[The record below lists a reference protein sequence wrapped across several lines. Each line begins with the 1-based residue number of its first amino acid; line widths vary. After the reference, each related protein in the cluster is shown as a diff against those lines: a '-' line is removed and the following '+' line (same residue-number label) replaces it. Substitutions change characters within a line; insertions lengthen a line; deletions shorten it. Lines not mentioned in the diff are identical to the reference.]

1 MKKNVFISAVVMAVL
16 IVGMCG
22 SAYAWPKKSKKS
34 EEPAS
39 KTKSESAKE
48 PAKTAPKSEPKSAP
62 SSSSSE
68 PVPANATSKSA
79 QKPVP
84 NNSNDSDTT
93 AKDAESEII
102 LGYDEPL
109 YKKGQAYE
117 KAGKYV
123 HALAA
128 YWDAM
133 LAASVP
139 EKGEASLIAYDN
151 LCGIIMGGKPGKNI
165 KYDEFDLYDG
175 WVALWNEYVDYWT
188 ANNSYYF
195 TAKSPTRES
204 LDMDAHTATYKSAI
218 IPQRS
223 MKFIDITRILQEGNE
238 KSRTAEWKSVP
249 ADFEN
254 AISSKI
260 PSYTDYVMVFDLIGG
275 DGQRLCTS
283 KSFTPWVETRAEK
296 YVTVYNGTYGL
307 GETYTWY
314 DGPSFTVDSKTM
326 KIIDAG
332 DTWIKPV
339 SLTCKGKKISV
350 DSVDWSFST
359 RSFSEE
365 WEKKG
370 ILVDIEGTRDGIWGG
385 IEFDAPYRI
394 RSAKEREKKERE
406 EKVAQAEKERQ
417 EKAEQEAITKAI
429 KVAGTYVTVPG
440 GVFSENTFNGL
451 EGVSVNSFVMSTTEI
466 TCEKFKS
473 ITGISPES
481 EKKDWDGNCGKR
493 NSGNCSAGA
502 WPAAVRWY
510 DAIKYCNLLS
520 KAEGFKPCYSI
531 YGNTDTTEWEDNY
544 RKGEQ
549 IECDFSANGWR
560 LPTMKEWEYAA
571 KGGPNRDNYEY
582 IGSDN
587 FDDVAWCRDNS
598 GYEGTCNYAAHPVAM
613 KKPNSLGLYDMQGN
627 LDEWCWE
634 WDSRNREGRLPL
646 LGGDYRS
653 LSTHLQE
660 SSFGLWENK
669 AGFRIVRTI
678 SDGEKSSNG
687 TQKSDKNSMG
697 VSFKGVPLGFT
708 VQSLTKA
715 VRKQI
720 NFPDK
725 KIKGVVVSDVQ
736 NGSPASMM
744 GLRNG
749 DVITAVRFGG
759 VGSIEIADEREFKAA
774 LNNKKKDI
782 WFVVYRNEGGS
793 WKETHTKQY
802 TVR

>member
-1 MKKNVFISAVVMAVL
+1 MKKTGIISAFITATL
-16 IVGMCG
+16 LAGMCG
-22 SAYAWPKKSKKS
+22 SVSAM
-34 EEPAS
+34 EP
-39 KTKSESAKE
+39 
-48 PAKTAPKSEPKSAP
+48 
-62 SSSSSE
+62 
-68 PVPANATSKSA
+68 NADGKA
-79 QKPVP
+79 
-84 NNSNDSDTT
+84 DD
-93 AKDAESEII
+93 SEII

-283 KSFTPWVETRAEK
+283 KSFTPRVETRAEK

-350 DSVDWSFST
+350 DSVDWSFSE

-394 RSAKEREKKERE
+394 RSAKVREKKERE

-417 EKAEQEAITKAI
+417 EKAEQEAITKATEFPI
-429 KVAGTYVTVPG
+429 KVAGTYVTVPKG
-440 GVFSENTFNGL
+440 TFTYTYKRERG
-451 EGVSVNSFVMSTTEI
+451 EEEEAFYIKNSFVMSATEI
-466 TCEKFKS
+466 TCEKFKN
-473 ITGISPES
+473 ITGVSAGT
-481 EKKDWDGNCGKR
+481 DRDGNKGTI
-493 NSGNCSAGA
+493 NSKNCPAEA
-502 WPAAVRWY
+502 WPAFVTWY
-510 DAIKYCNLLS
+510 DAFKFCNLLS
-520 KAEGFKPCYSI
+520 QSEGFTPCYSVN
-531 YGNTDTTEWEDNY
+531 GNREATKWGKYDD
-544 RKGEQ
+544 RKDK

-560 LPTMKEWEYAA
+560 LPTAVEWQYAA
-571 KGGPNRDNYEY
+571 KGGPNNNRYKY

-587 FDDVAWCRDNS
+587 FDDVAWCSENS
-598 GYEGTCNYAAHPVAM
+598 GYEGVCNYAVHPVAM

-627 LDEWCWE
+627 LQEWCWDWE
-634 WDSRNREGRLPL
+634 RDGVELRCY
-646 LGGDYRS
+646 GGDYSTSPDYLWGKSSYR
-653 LSTHLQE
+653 LSGWVN
-660 SSFGLWENK
+660 S

-678 SDGEKSSNG
+678 SDREKMSNSP
-687 TQKSDKNSMG
+687 QKSDKNSAG
-697 VSFKGVPLGFT
+697 VSFKGVSLGFIA
-708 VQSLTKA
+708 QPLTKAFLKA
-715 VRKQI
+715 VRK
-720 NFPDK
+720 K
-725 KIKGVVVSDVQ
+725 SKGPVKNMNGIVVGDIQS
-736 NGSPASMM
+736 GSPASIM
-744 GLRNG
+744 GLQNG
-749 DVITAVRFGG
+749 DVIYAVNGE
-759 VGSIEIADEREFKAA
+759 EITDEKEFKSA
-774 LNNKKKDI
+774 LNNI
-782 WFVVYRNEGGS
+782 NGRTLYFGVYRDGWS
-793 WKETHTKQY
+793 VSSKMKPLTIQ
-802 TVR
+802 